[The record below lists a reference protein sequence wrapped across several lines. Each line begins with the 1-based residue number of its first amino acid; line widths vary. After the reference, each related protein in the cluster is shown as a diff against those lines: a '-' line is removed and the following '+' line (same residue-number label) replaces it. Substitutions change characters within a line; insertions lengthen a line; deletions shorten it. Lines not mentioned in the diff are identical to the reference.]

1 MNNEFIVKI
10 EKMVNEGSA
19 LGRIGDLPV
28 FIDGAAVG
36 ETVKV
41 ELTKVNKSYLVGK
54 ILEIIEPSEY
64 RVKPICSLHNVCGSC
79 NWQYLDYSE
88 QLKQKENIVAETLS
102 RFASYNG
109 KIEDIIASPQ
119 IKEYRC
125 KVQMPVAQTKV
136 SKRMLTGYYKKNSHE
151 LINIKYCPMQPDI
164 INKINEFIKE
174 EAPNFNISG
183 YNEKTHSG
191 LLKHIVFRISSDLS
205 QVLVVFV
212 VNSDFV
218 DKNIKKLS
226 EVLFDNFAEI
236 TGVCANLNS
245 KRTNVILGKETIKIV
260 GNSFY
265 IENLGDYKYQVSA
278 NSFFQVN
285 PPCAK
290 EIFNK
295 VKELISSRIEL
306 PTILDAYSGVSSFG
320 IWLSNIA
327 SKVVCVEEV
336 ESASNDAKE
345 NIKLNNIKNLEI
357 INGDAALEFE
367 KLINEGVR
375 FDVSVT
381 DPPRKGCSIESINNL
396 VELTN
401 KYIVYVSCNIATL
414 ARDMKILNEKGFK
427 TVFVQPADLFPN
439 TYHVE
444 TIALFEKV

>member
-10 EKMVNEGSA
+10 EKMINDGSA
-19 LGRIGDLPV
+19 LGKIDDLPV
-28 FIDGAAVG
+28 FVEGAAVG
-36 ETVKV
+36 ETVKI
-41 ELTKVNKSYLVGK
+41 ELTKINKNYLVGK
-54 ILEIIEPSEY
+54 ILEITEPSSH

-79 NWQYLDYSE
+79 NWQYMDYSE
-88 QLKQKENIVAETLS
+88 QLKQKQNIVAETLS
-102 RFASYNG
+102 RFASYKG
-109 KIEDIIASPQ
+109 KIDDIIASPQ
-119 IKEYRC
+119 INEYRC
-125 KVQMPVAQTKV
+125 KVQMPVSQTKV
-136 SKRMLTGYYKKNSHE
+136 SKRILSGYYKKNSHE

-174 EAPNFNISG
+174 QALNFEITG
-183 YNEKTHSG
+183 YNEKTHTG
-191 LLKHIVFRISSDLS
+191 ILKHIVYRIASDLS
-205 QVLVVFV
+205 QILVIFVL
-212 VNSDFV
+212 NSDFI

-245 KRTNVILGKETIKIV
+245 KRTNVILGKETVKIV

-285 PPCAK
+285 PLCAK
-290 EIFNK
+290 KIFDK
-295 VKELISSRIEL
+295 VKELISTGLDL

-320 IWLSNIA
+320 IWLSDIA
-327 SKVVCVEEV
+327 SKVVCIEEV

-345 NIKLNNIKNLEI
+345 NIKLNNIDNITI
-357 INGDAALEFE
+357 INGDAALEFK
-367 KLINEGVR
+367 KLIDEGIK

-381 DPPRKGCSIESINNL
+381 DPPRKGCSTESIRNL
-396 VELTN
+396 VSLTK

-427 TVFVQPADLFPN
+427 TIFVQPVDLFPN

-444 TIALFEKV
+444 TIAMFEKV

>member
-10 EKMVNEGSA
+10 EKIVNEGSA

-36 ETVKV
+36 ETVKI
-41 ELTKVNKSYLVGK
+41 ELTKVNKSYFVGK
-54 ILEIIEPSEY
+54 ILEIIEPSEI
-64 RVKPICSLHNVCGSC
+64 RIKPLCSLHNVCGSC
-79 NWQYLDYSE
+79 NWQYMEYSE
-88 QLKQKENIVAETLS
+88 QLRQKQNIVAETLS

-109 KIEDIIASPQ
+109 KIEDIIPSPQ

-136 SKRMLTGYYKKNSHE
+136 SKRILTGYYKKNSHE

-164 INKINEFIKE
+164 INKINEFIKD

-205 QVLVVFV
+205 QILVVFV
-212 VNSDFV
+212 INSDFI

-226 EVLFDNFAEI
+226 EVLFDNFPEI
-236 TGVCANLNS
+236 TGVCANFNS
-245 KRTNVILGKETIKIV
+245 KRTNVILGKETVKIV

-285 PPCAK
+285 PLCAK

-295 VKELISSRIEL
+295 VKELISTRIEL

-320 IWLSNIA
+320 IWLSSIT

-345 NIKLNNIKNLEI
+345 NIKINNINNIEI

-367 KLINEGVR
+367 KLINKGIK

-381 DPPRKGCSIESINNL
+381 DPPRKGCSVESINNL
-396 VELTN
+396 VELTK

>member
-10 EKMVNEGSA
+10 KKMINDGFA
-19 LGRIGDLPV
+19 LGKIDDLPV
-28 FIDGAAVG
+28 FVEGAAVG

-41 ELTKVNKSYLVGK
+41 ELTKVNKNYLVGK
-54 ILEIIEPSEY
+54 IIEIIEPSAY

-79 NWQYLDYSE
+79 NWQYMEYSE
-88 QLKQKENIVAETLS
+88 QLRQKQNIVAETLG

-109 KIEDIIASPQ
+109 KIENIIASPQ

-125 KVQMPVAQTKV
+125 KVQMPVSQTKV
-136 SKRMLTGYYKKNSHE
+136 SKRILSGYYKKNSHE

-164 INKINEFIKE
+164 INKINEFIKK
-174 EAPNFNISG
+174 EAQNYNISG

-205 QVLVVFV
+205 QILLIFVL
-212 VNSDFV
+212 NSDFV

-226 EVLFDNFAEI
+226 EVLLDNFSEI
-236 TGVCANLNS
+236 TGVCANFNS
-245 KRTNVILGKETIKIV
+245 KRTNVILGKETVKIV

-285 PPCAK
+285 PLCAK

-295 VKELISSRIEL
+295 VKELISTRIEL

-320 IWLSNIA
+320 VWLSNIA
-327 SKVVCVEEV
+327 SNVVCVEEV
-336 ESASNDAKE
+336 ESASIDAKE
-345 NIKLNNIKNLEI
+345 NIKINNIKNLEI

-367 KLINEGVR
+367 KLIDKGIK
-375 FDVSVT
+375 FDLSVT
-381 DPPRKGCSIESINNL
+381 DPPRKGCSVESINNL
-396 VELTN
+396 VKLTN

-414 ARDMKILNEKGFK
+414 ARDMKILNEHGFK
-427 TVFVQPADLFPN
+427 TIFVQPADLFPN